1 MRGGVWPEAVES
13 ESIEA
18 TKMKR
23 FAEAVEDLIEWLK
36 W

>member
-18 TKMKR
+18 TRVKR
-23 FAEAVEDLIEWLK
+23 LAKAVEDLIEW
-36 W
+36 